1 MNVPSPRE
9 TLPHSTLYRS
19 ERASQQLASSF
30 ASPPPSAGSCA
41 AAFDAAL
48 LAAPL
53 APVACAHAVLPSI
66 TASTKLTDATAL
78 SHCPIE
84 NSPRVLQVPTVQI
97 GRASCRERVSV
108 RVDLGGRRTL
118 KKKKQS

>member
-1 MNVPSPRE
+1 MRISDWSSDVCSSD
-9 TLPHSTLYRS
+9 LS
-19 ERASQQLASSF
+19 ERASQKLASSF

-78 SHCPIE
+78 SHCLIE
-84 NSPRVLQVPTVQI
+84 NSPRVLQVPTD
-97 GRASCRERVSV
+97 RKSTR
-108 RVDLGGRRTL
+108 L
-118 KKKKQS
+118 KLQSIMRISYAVF

>member
-19 ERASQQLASSF
+19 ERASQKLASSF

-53 APVACAHAVLPSI
+53 APVACAHAVLPTL
-66 TASTKLTDATAL
+66 TASTKLTDATAC
-78 SHCPIE
+78 SHCLIE
-84 NSPRVLQVPTVQI
+84 HSPQLLQVPTARQAFVPPTGPAARSQA
-97 GRASCRERVSV
+97 GRYGKGWV
-108 RVDLGGRRTL
+108 R
-118 KKKKQS
+118 KI